1 MNATKIGEVSTCMT
15 AGRRP
20 VTVTVTIENDTPP
33 GRFDLSSPD
42 IKTKK
47 MGNGDAMLTF
57 NNWENGKYSDGFEVT
72 FELEDKTGKG
82 YRFFVGDPHNPDL
95 NDAISVRIVGPTG
108 YCPKRGQRW
117 PDFKP
122 IAISADGLKLT
133 VDNPNKHLQY
143 FGFALHFSLP
153 HQTDPSLTY
162 DPVGDNQNGDFR

>member
-1 MNATKIGEVSTCMT
+1 MNATKTGEVSTCMT
-15 AGRRP
+15 VGRRP
-20 VTVTVTIENDTPP
+20 VTVIVTIESDAPP
-33 GRFDLSSPD
+33 GQFGLSSPD
-42 IKTKK
+42 IETKK
-47 MGNGDAMLTF
+47 MRSGDAMLAF

-72 FELEDKTGKG
+72 FELDDKTGKG
-82 YRFFVGDPHNPDL
+82 YRFFLRDSQNADL

-122 IAISADGLKLT
+122 IAISTDRKKLT

-153 HQTDPSLTY
+153 HQTEPSLTY
-162 DPVGDNQNGDFR
+162 DPVGDNQNGDLQ